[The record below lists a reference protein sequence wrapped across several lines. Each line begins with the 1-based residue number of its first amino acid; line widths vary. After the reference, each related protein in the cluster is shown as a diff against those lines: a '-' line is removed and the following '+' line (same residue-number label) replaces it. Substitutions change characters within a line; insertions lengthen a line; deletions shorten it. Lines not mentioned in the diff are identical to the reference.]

1 MEILHT
7 IIAGITAVILF
18 VFGLEN
24 FSREIESISGERFR
38 KFLGEATRLPVVG
51 LIIGA
56 MVTALIQSSS
66 ATSVITISLV
76 NAGVLSF
83 KSSMGIIFGTNVGT
97 TVTAQ
102 LVAFKLTAY
111 APVIIIAGFALS
123 MMRSRW
129 SIFGK
134 SVFYFGFVFF
144 SLNLIS
150 AALTPLQENE
160 TVIGL
165 LTEPQ
170 PILLAILFGAGFT
183 ALVQSSSVTTGLAII
198 FTQQGILGLENA
210 IPLIMGANIGTTVT
224 ALIAVLNM
232 DVAAKKTALCHM
244 FFNVGGVIL
253 FLPLVVLFG
262 DQISQLDADPALVL
276 ANVHLIFNVVTS
288 LVFLIL
294 INQMSKLIDR
304 ILGEGEMDFERIPLP
319 VYEAER
325 SFEEMTQN
333 LNQDLRQL
341 LKFLQQNYNAVT
353 LSMETN
359 YPGILE
365 AASKRL
371 EYFSFVKKDYL
382 SFFARLA
389 ANVEDEQQ
397 SADLILVVNRFD
409 YLFQVHDSIVDLFET
424 KRVMDQQY
432 LEPQSDVLIM
442 VRKLAADTLEYF
454 EEIQRELDDPAG
466 DADNE
471 VKNAGKTLQSELNDV
486 HRELLRLLAVPTR
499 KDAGALTNFV
509 TYSQRLKDKLENYYR
524 SYGHQ

>member
-1 MEILHT
+1 
-7 IIAGITAVILF
+7 
-18 VFGLEN
+18 
-24 FSREIESISGERFR
+24 
-38 KFLGEATRLPVVG
+38 
-51 LIIGA
+51 
-56 MVTALIQSSS
+56 
-66 ATSVITISLV
+66 
-76 NAGVLSF
+76 
-83 KSSMGIIFGTNVGT
+83 
-97 TVTAQ
+97 
-102 LVAFKLTAY
+102 
-111 APVIIIAGFALS
+111 
-123 MMRSRW
+123 
-129 SIFGK
+129 
-134 SVFYFGFVFF
+134 
-144 SLNLIS
+144 
-150 AALTPLQENE
+150 
-160 TVIGL
+160 
-165 LTEPQ
+165 
-170 PILLAILFGAGFT
+170 
-183 ALVQSSSVTTGLAII
+183 
-198 FTQQGILGLENA
+198 
-210 IPLIMGANIGTTVT
+210 VT